1 MIAAVVQVS
10 KLVWK
15 LKTLR
20 LNHSPTII
28 GFIILL
34 QPPGGENAMVEMNE
48 RDSHSIPFKRTS
60 GESKVM
66 IGYERLI
73 GNDWL

>member
-28 GFIILL
+28 KDTRQPKPATKGKKMHKFWLSLATLEDRNIRTIIL
-34 QPPGGENAMVEMNE
+34 
-48 RDSHSIPFKRTS
+48 
-60 GESKVM
+60 
-66 IGYERLI
+66 
-73 GNDWL
+73 